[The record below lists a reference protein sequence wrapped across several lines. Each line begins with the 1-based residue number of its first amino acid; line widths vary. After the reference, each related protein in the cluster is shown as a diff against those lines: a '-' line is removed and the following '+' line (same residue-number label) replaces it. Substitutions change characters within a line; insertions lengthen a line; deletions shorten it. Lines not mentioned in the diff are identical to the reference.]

1 MSRIQKKSQRVKR
14 NQMKRKTFHFTAIFF
29 CLIISCTL
37 HAQTTE
43 VVFIQ
48 LNDVYEIAP
57 LEGGKYGGLA
67 RVATVIQQLKA
78 KNPYTYA
85 IISGDF
91 ISPSALGT
99 SEFEG
104 KRINGRQMIDVLN
117 EIGMDY
123 AIFGNHEF
131 DYKYEALQDRIDQS
145 KFPWISTNVFHSD
158 NGSTVKYNKYTG
170 FTYSQIQEMKKD
182 PNPAEILVSKAPLPE
197 YEILTIPGYVK
208 GQPIKIGVLGLC
220 IDANKQP
227 YVVYEDWVD
236 AGRRV
241 YAGIKDS
248 IDQLIAIT
256 HLNIDQ
262 DKDLAS
268 KMPELKLIMGGH
280 EHVNMYHKVGN
291 TIITKADANAR
302 TIYIHTLIF
311 NEQGNL
317 QDIKSELMNID
328 QSVPE
333 DPRIKDIVDTW
344 TARAFKGFMD
354 KGFDPL
360 VMVYDLKNE
369 TLDGREETVRYGPC
383 ALGYLIANSMYDVSP
398 GVDCA
403 FFNSGAIRIDDEL
416 KGEVTQYDIIRVLPF
431 GGRILNVKMK
441 GSLLREVLETG
452 WNNKGNGGYLQW
464 YGIEQT
470 NAGWKVKGA
479 AIDNDKIY
487 NCAVS
492 DFLLTGME
500 QNFGYL
506 TKDNPGITVVIEPDP
521 SNKLDIRNDIR
532 FAVIEYLK
540 KWNQ

>member
-1 MSRIQKKSQRVKR
+1 M
-14 NQMKRKTFHFTAIFF
+14 F
-29 CLIISCTL
+29 CLIFTVALSS
-37 HAQTTE
+37 QTTE

-104 KRINGRQMIDVLN
+104 KRINGRQMVDVLN

-131 DYKYEALQDRIDQS
+131 DYKYEVLQDRIDQS
-145 KFPWISTNVFHSD
+145 KFPWISTNVFKMFNNTSGVPTKFTSYYP
-158 NGSTVKYNKYTG
+158 GSYAEVQAMYEKY
-170 FTYSQIQEMKKD
+170 
-182 PNPAEILVSKAPLPE
+182 PNIDLTSNTTELAEYK
-197 YEILTIPGYVK
+197 ILTIPGYVK
-208 GQPIKIGVLGLC
+208 GQPIKIGMLGLC

-227 YVVYEDWVD
+227 YVVYENWVD
-236 AGRRV
+236 AGKRV

-256 HLNIDQ
+256 HLSIDQ

-268 KMPELKLIMGGH
+268 RMPELKLIMGGH

-302 TIYIHTLIF
+302 TIYIHRLIF
-311 NEQGNL
+311 DEQGNL
-317 QDIKSELMNID
+317 TEIKSDLMNID
-328 QSVPE
+328 QSIPE

-360 VMVYDLKNE
+360 VMVYDLGTE
-369 TLDGREETVRYGPC
+369 TLDGREETVRYEQS
-383 ALGYLIANSMYDVSP
+383 ALGYLIANSMFDASP

-403 FFNSGAIRIDDEL
+403 FFNTGAIRIDDEL

-431 GGRILNVKMK
+431 GGKILQVEMK
-441 GSLLREVLETG
+441 GSLLREILNTG

-464 YGIEQT
+464 FGIEQT
-470 NAGWKVKGA
+470 NAGWKVKGE
-479 AIDNDKIY
+479 AIDDNKTY

-492 DFLLTGME
+492 DYLLTGME

-506 TKDNPGITVVIEPDP
+506 TKDNPGIVSVNAPDP
-521 SNKLDIRNDIR
+521 NNKSDLRNDIR

-540 KWNQ
+540 KWKK